1 MTRRMHYRS
10 PTSRCQRLGLLVAVV
25 AVTLAGCASLDE
37 GQCRAGR
44 WGELGLSDGA
54 QGLGVDRLNDHRKA
68 CAEFGIAPDP
78 GAYLLGREQGLL
90 QYCTPTIAMREGLA
104 GRAYHDV
111 CPPPLHA
118 RFAPVHAAA
127 LAVHRAR
134 QAVDSAHAESRA
146 VESELNGDKL
156 TPERRKFLREELR
169 RLDMRLMR
177 LRNDLRWSEMDL
189 DRVLRTP

>member
-1 MTRRMHYRS
+1 MARIHRWFAFV
-10 PTSRCQRLGLLVAVV
+10 PRCRLGLVAGVMLVA
-25 AVTLAGCASLDE
+25 LAGCASLDE

-44 WGELGLSDGA
+44 WSELGLSDGA

-78 GAYLLGREQGLL
+78 GPYLLGREQGLL
-90 QYCTPTIAMREGLA
+90 QYCTPANALQEGLA
-104 GRAYHDV
+104 GRTYHNV
-111 CPPPLHA
+111 CPAPLHT
-118 RFAPVHAAA
+118 RFAPVHSAA

-134 QAVDSAHAESRA
+134 QGVDSAYAESRG
-146 VESELNGDKL
+146 VESELRSDKI

-169 RLDMRLMR
+169 RLDVRLIR

-189 DRVLRTP
+189 DRVLRAP